1 MLEFLVNL
9 QHSLWAH
16 GVSGVAAVSFWL
28 EEAKFKGGFARKMGI
43 HEQNQL
49 TIFQIQG
56 MFDLELEIRK
66 IFDIRESCVL
76 QPFQQQRA
84 KRVVATAGVAVTEN

>member
-16 GVSGVAAVSFWL
+16 RVSSVAAVSFWL
-28 EEAKFKGGFARKMGI
+28 EEAKFKGSFAGQVGVN
-43 HEQNQL
+43 EQNQL

-84 KRVVATAGVAVTEN
+84 KRIVATAGVAVAEN